1 MIGDYDDP
9 YAKIAC
15 KILKVTEKA
24 VQVEGDGVDPVW
36 IPRSCLHGA
45 DDTRIDDA
53 VGNDVE
59 LKIRA
64 WVAKR
69 EGLI

>member
-1 MIGDYDDP
+1 MSFDYDDP
-9 YAKIAC
+9 YAKIDC
-15 KILKVTEKA
+15 KVLKVTAKA
-24 VQVEGDGVDPVW
+24 VQVEGESGDAVW

-53 VGNDVE
+53 VGDDVE